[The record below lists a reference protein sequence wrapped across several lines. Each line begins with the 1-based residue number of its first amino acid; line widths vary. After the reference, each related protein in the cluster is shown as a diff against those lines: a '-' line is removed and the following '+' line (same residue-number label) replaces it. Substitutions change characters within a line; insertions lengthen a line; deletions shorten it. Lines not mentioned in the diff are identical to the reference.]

1 MMQYEFE
8 RIAGYHVTTEDYD
21 NIIEPMYMAIPESI
35 SKQDFIKMLDRKRF
49 SLDYRKK
56 KLQKEM
62 QELAQH
68 LKETC
73 THFTDWE
80 AKDKLAELSEEYQKL
95 VGGKGY
101 HIAEECIWTCY
112 YPVKVQIYSKDYITI
127 ATVQLF

>member
-21 NIIEPMYMAIPESI
+21 KIIEPMYMAIPESI

-80 AKDKLAELSEEYQKL
+80 AKDKLAELAEEYQKL
-95 VGGKGY
+95 MGGTGY
-101 HIAEECIWTCY
+101 QITEEYIWTCY
-112 YPVKVQIYSKDYITI
+112 YPVRVQIYSKDYITI